1 MAFKPDRLR
10 SVKSN
15 DVLLE
20 DPVLLNTAL
29 DSISI
34 NYTYWTEF
42 YFGRGQN
49 IATGS
54 PVLLHMGNG
63 TKIPL
68 QWGIPYRRAETSGVR
83 LPSSSSENG
92 EISVQMLA
100 SRVERQWDYFA
111 TLSAY
116 YRDGAILMRPIKG
129 VFRQLSHEN
138 LRPIY
143 KPVERQKMSL
153 PSPPTVKPALSKPDT
168 SNSQDLMFQAA
179 KASTTELSRQCYLV
193 IIVVAFM
200 TL

>member
-10 SVKSN
+10 SVKSS

-20 DPVLLNTAL
+20 DPVPLTTAE
-29 DSISI
+29 SSYSV
-34 NYTYWTEF
+34 NYTYWTEL

-63 TKIPL
+63 TKVPL
-68 QWGIPYRRAETSGVR
+68 QWGIPHRRAETSSVR
-83 LPSSSSENG
+83 LPNLNSTET
-92 EISVQMLA
+92 EHSVQMLA

-143 KPVERQKMSL
+143 RPIEKQKTTPLPAAKPPSRDTTSL
-153 PSPPTVKPALSKPDT
+153 TH
-168 SNSQDLMFQAA
+168 DLMFQAA
-179 KASTTELSRQCYLV
+179 KASSLVSRQQCLV
-193 IIVVAFM
+193 ICVILMLAFM
-200 TL
+200 SF